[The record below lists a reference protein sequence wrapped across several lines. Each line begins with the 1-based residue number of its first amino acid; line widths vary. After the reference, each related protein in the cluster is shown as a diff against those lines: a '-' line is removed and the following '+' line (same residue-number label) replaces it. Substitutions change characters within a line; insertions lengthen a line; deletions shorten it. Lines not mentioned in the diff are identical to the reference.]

1 MPNQTILEQVR
12 TPLATALSSVAGNVY
27 SFVPETVIPP
37 AVVVVPDSP
46 YLEFET
52 ISKSNIRAKVNMT
65 ITVAVA
71 YNSNPAS
78 LDNIEQ
84 LVISV
89 LAVIPAGYIVSSVE
103 RPTVTQVGAST
114 YVGNAAVQSAVYTV
128 SVEVFQA
135 RLAGGGQIEGVD
147 FTATPFRMGRSLF
160 NKCVGLLGSY
170 MDTESMCQ

>member
-52 ISKSNIRAKVNMT
+52 ISKANIRAKVNFT

-89 LAVIPAGYIVSSVE
+89 LAVIPSGYIVSSVE

-114 YVGNAAVQSAVYTV
+114 LLIADVRVSTYYT
-128 SVEVFQA
+128 
-135 RLAGGGQIEGVD
+135 RTI
-147 FTATPFRMGRSLF
+147 
-160 NKCVGLLGSY
+160 
-170 MDTESMCQ
+170 

>member
-1 MPNQTILEQVR
+1 MANQTILEQIR
-12 TPLATALSSVAGNVY
+12 TPLATALSSVLGNVY

-52 ISKSNIRAKVNMT
+52 ISKSNIRAKINFT
-65 ITVAVA
+65 ISVAVA

-89 LAVIPAGYIVSSVE
+89 LAVIPNGYIVGSVE

-114 YVGNAAVQSAVYTV
+114 LLIADVRVSTYYT
-128 SVEVFQA
+128 
-135 RLAGGGQIEGVD
+135 RTI
-147 FTATPFRMGRSLF
+147 
-160 NKCVGLLGSY
+160 
-170 MDTESMCQ
+170 

>member
-1 MPNQTILEQVR
+1 MPNETILQQIR
-12 TPLATALSSVAGNVY
+12 TPLATALAGVAGNVY

-37 AVVVVPDSP
+37 AVVCVPDSP

-52 ISKSNIRAKVNMT
+52 ISKTNIRAKINMT

-84 LVISV
+84 LIISV
-89 LAVIPAGYIVSSVE
+89 LAVIPVGYIVSSVE

-114 YVGNAAVQSAVYTV
+114 LLIADVRVSTYYT
-128 SVEVFQA
+128 QT
-135 RLAGGGQIEGVD
+135 I
-147 FTATPFRMGRSLF
+147 
-160 NKCVGLLGSY
+160 
-170 MDTESMCQ
+170 

>member
-1 MPNQTILEQVR
+1 MANQTILEQIR

-52 ISKSNIRAKVNMT
+52 ISKSNIRAKINFT
-65 ITVAVA
+65 ISIAVA

-89 LAVIPAGYIVSSVE
+89 LAVIPNGYIVSSVE
-103 RPTVTQVGAST
+103 RPTVTTVGAST
-114 YVGNAAVQSAVYTV
+114 LLIADVRVSTYYT
-128 SVEVFQA
+128 
-135 RLAGGGQIEGVD
+135 RTI
-147 FTATPFRMGRSLF
+147 
-160 NKCVGLLGSY
+160 
-170 MDTESMCQ
+170 

>member
-12 TPLATALSSVAGNVY
+12 TPLATALSTVAGNVY

-52 ISKSNIRAKVNMT
+52 ISKSNIRAKINFT

-84 LVISV
+84 LIISV

-103 RPTVTQVGAST
+103 RPTVTTVGAST
-114 YVGNAAVQSAVYTV
+114 LLIADVRVSTYYT
-128 SVEVFQA
+128 QT
-135 RLAGGGQIEGVD
+135 I
-147 FTATPFRMGRSLF
+147 
-160 NKCVGLLGSY
+160 
-170 MDTESMCQ
+170 

>member
-1 MPNQTILEQVR
+1 MPNQTILEQIR

-52 ISKSNIRAKVNMT
+52 ISKSNIRAKINFT
-65 ITVAVA
+65 ISVAVA

-89 LAVIPAGYIVSSVE
+89 LAVIPNGYIVSSVE
-103 RPTVTQVGAST
+103 RPTVTTVGAST
-114 YVGNAAVQSAVYTV
+114 LLIADVRVSTYYT
-128 SVEVFQA
+128 
-135 RLAGGGQIEGVD
+135 RTI
-147 FTATPFRMGRSLF
+147 
-160 NKCVGLLGSY
+160 
-170 MDTESMCQ
+170 